1 MAVGTHPA
9 THRQTGSPGAGFV
22 PRWAIV
28 LLCIGSL
35 LSTLLVLYSLWAFW
49 PRTDLP
55 KGVREQ
61 DVSWFGWENRLSTE
75 FLFFLAVALAGA
87 LGGLIHTLRSFTWY
101 AGNRNLRLSWLPFN
115 LMLPVVGALGGT
127 VFYLVL
133 RAGLFTPSTQASGA
147 SPFGFAAVA
156 VLAGLF
162 SEQALEKLRQVAS
175 NVFAEPPTGAD
186 HVESK

>member
-1 MAVGTHPA
+1 LVAGDIHPN
-9 THRQTGSPGAGFV
+9 THRQTGPGAGFV
-22 PRWAIV
+22 PRWGIV

-35 LSTLLVLYSLWAFW
+35 LLTVVVLYSLWSFW
-49 PRTDLP
+49 PETDLP
-55 KGVREQ
+55 KEVKSQ
-61 DVSWFGWENRLSTE
+61 PVSWFGWTTKLSTE
-75 FLFFLAVALAGA
+75 FLFFLVVALAGA

-101 AGNRNLRLSWLPFN
+101 AGNRALRVSWLPFN

-133 RAGLFTPSTQASGA
+133 RAGLFTPSTTAGGA

-162 SEQALEKLRQVAS
+162 SEQALEKLRQVSS
-175 NVFAEPPTGAD
+175 NLFAEAPAGAD
-186 HVESK
+186 HVENK